1 MQESSSKI
9 GISVAAPDAKLHIA
23 GTHADESA
31 NRTEATVLVLDTTT
45 SGNGDGKT
53 YFKTGW
59 NNTSNN
65 GISTIGVGYYAGGR
79 QVRDVLTMWG
89 NGRVGV
95 GTTSPTQKLHLNGGV
110 LRISGGGASSKGEIN
125 LDSGTEYDG
134 LQIRQDS
141 EGSINSWSIK
151 SVENLPLTLG
161 TNNLKRVTILAGGD
175 VGIGTTTPT
184 QKLDVAGNIAWG
196 TDHVMAYS
204 TITTTT
210 TTANQVITAVSS
222 TTYRTAKFVIQAV
235 DATAGKYQSQ
245 EIMAIH
251 NGSTVAHTEYTAIN
265 VGGAVA
271 TYDVDI
277 SAGTIRLLCTPL
289 STNSTV
295 FKVAMYLIKA

>member
-23 GTHADESA
+23 GTHADEGA
-31 NRTEATVLVLDTTT
+31 NRTEATVLILDTTT

-59 NNTSNN
+59 NNATNN
-65 GISTIGVGYYAGGR
+65 GVSTIGVGYYAGGR

-89 NGRVGV
+89 NG
-95 GTTSPTQKLHLNGGV
+95 N
-110 LRISGGGASSKGEIN
+110 
-125 LDSGTEYDG
+125 
-134 LQIRQDS
+134 
-141 EGSINSWSIK
+141 
-151 SVENLPLTLG
+151 
-161 TNNLKRVTILAGGD
+161 
-175 VGIGTTTPT
+175 VGIGTTSPAVKLHVVGDAKIGSNSQKISLFDDGNAHIHATTGTLWLNSEDAGDIRINNQNNGNVVLTNGTGSVGIGVNSPT
-184 QKLDVAGNIAWG
+184 QRLDVGGNIAWG
-196 TDHVMAYS
+196 TDHVLAYS
-204 TITTTT
+204 TITTTA
-210 TTANQVITAVSS
+210 TTANQVITTISS

>member
-1 MQESSSKI
+1 
-9 GISVAAPDAKLHIA
+9 
-23 GTHADESA
+23 
-31 NRTEATVLVLDTTT
+31 
-45 SGNGDGKT
+45 
-53 YFKTGW
+53 
-59 NNTSNN
+59 
-65 GISTIGVGYYAGGR
+65 
-79 QVRDVLTMWG
+79 
-89 NGRVGV
+89 VGV